1 MKKKDKNKEKVHVKR
16 WGVGKTIAVI
26 ISSLAFIVGMAILGI
41 YLGGGLNKQD
51 QILPNNISF
60 DQSKNPDYNSD
71 NNTLEIASKTFELT
85 ITSTTQDITSKKV
98 NLGFSYT
105 SIFNDFELD
114 YVDGTTITTDNE
126 KGTISNGVITIPQT
140 VEIGVPFTVT
150 ANTKNYT
157 FANGES
163 IQDWITGGISV
174 VTATA
179 KLDSGVP
186 YTISLRIAVDTPV
199 YKTETILIDV
209 NGDEIKADAND
220 VVNVVEEEY
229 FYAKTEFYPY
239 ESRYVFCNKEEEKTS
254 FYQLGGVQN
263 DTNVSASYTS
273 GESVEFYAGTL
284 FTGGIVESF
293 TAKDSKTYKTI
304 KQAVLDKGY
313 EETNFANI
321 YNEYIRQ
328 FSTFGQENPDAVLT
342 NITKFDIVQADIKSF
357 TVSKQ
362 NQKFVLYDRIPLNI
376 FINKNEQEEDSEYL
390 GVTVTS
396 QNGNTL
402 NNVLENVVLSFK
414 LGDTDIDPTQEDA
427 FIKVNGGEVEKVEI
441 NGVTYYKAVFEEN
454 QTNKNFGCW
463 ELELTDE
470 TKINQIIKIN
480 VGLLKEGVD
489 DYTLFSDSDQTPILY
504 TINLETQQYTEE
516 PIAWAEGV
524 ANSNIEGELIYESE
538 TSTKPKPAEIDLSGK
553 VVIPEKNYFKTVQ
566 YFAYFDGLAEEEAK
580 AEAVKLFGANALT
593 SFAGIYENS
602 QYLIPIEVFNDILKV
617 NESGEF
623 KLYFAT
629 IEDGKYQDGK
639 FVVAQMVDDPINIT
653 VTKPLYASSVN
664 SAKVLYAVKDVE
676 TPENTN
682 YVEITETKYL
692 PTKTDAQK
700 QKIKI
705 EFSVNDDSRQVFY
718 DKFNLLDEFGQ
729 RLIQLKIY
737 SNEIVNDEDRT
748 KYDITDYFTEF
759 NIDTSR
765 IIDEGILSF
774 ELTADPNYTTQE
786 ELEIACVGL
795 KYQNLNWDFKKVYG
809 IGGKIVLYTPTASI
823 VDFESENENL
833 FNHPVTVN
841 MDLNN
846 LVDNGNNEN
855 YDNTIIVEGS
865 EPITEVAEFKKL
877 YSIVVIDQHGNSE
890 TLKNSWYF
898 KSLNSDGI
906 EENGVLTISK
916 DKQDYSFTQSGNA
929 KLVVCS
935 GNVQSKEGI
944 SFDITIKGIT
954 KITID
959 KSNDPN
965 NSSPNEEIYSSS
977 DEIINIMPESATV
990 EKYGMKETGI
1000 YLNKLIKFYV
1010 GETEDQEYTNVSYK
1024 FDHTYNVSVLGDII
1038 TVEYDESNSISK
1050 LTINNN
1056 FNKDHKITFVITD
1069 ATGAVNFTLYLIIK
1083 ANSSVS
1089 ASDRMEGLA
1098 NEELTINSSITYTYT
1113 KKSTDG
1119 TTDEKNFPTSL
1130 TSGRYAS
1137 GTYYVVPQ
1145 ENSNLY
1151 ILKKNNPDAEED
1163 IISKAVGELTGGKI
1177 KFYHF
1182 VKDEE
1187 KSFTVIF
1194 QPEAENQYATSY
1206 QITFNISRNLE
1217 LDQLK
1222 NEVSAFESKGIDLAT
1237 FASIKE
1243 SDGSEASNIT
1253 STYALPEGTTNYLT
1267 KSSDG
1272 FVIANNIRFGYG
1284 QSKLAQTVN
1293 VTVTNSNNHNDN
1305 TTFTFTINI
1314 VLPDGFY
1321 NNLANSF
1328 NANTDS
1334 EGEPL
1339 TPSHQIAGTNEY
1351 SYLVFEK
1358 GKKYYYDTISLDDTD
1373 YTIAPT
1379 YEDKVANIN
1388 LNPYYTINL
1397 GIAITY
1403 TNNTNNLLL
1412 GFENDK
1418 IYTYIEFSFEGK
1430 KVYVA
1435 VPTIISQIGTTF
1447 VNYDGK
1453 APEYSLKYSLMSVD
1467 QLYTSQIYNLI
1478 SAGEEQE
1485 ISNIINTKN
1494 ASTITI
1500 NENSI
1505 SSSTGIISL
1514 PSSLFKGYDSNYIYV
1529 NNLSNDYE
1537 NFAYLGVSITLK
1549 TANAE
1554 KTFSYLFKV
1563 NSNVEVGEPNYPY
1576 NGDAEYLEITSDN
1589 GKPISEDNPKKV
1601 TLELDKVFGQD
1612 TLKNGENRFNIN
1624 TMTGENVT
1632 DLVFEDTISYVK
1644 VSGVQGNLTTP
1655 EQWNTYIQFNSIST
1669 ENGQTVI
1676 KYDLKT
1682 PNKLE
1687 FIVIRNYC
1695 GGTGNDQLSVVGGVI
1710 SYKFILNDIR
1720 NYSVEVYKGDEY
1732 QNEVNKNGT
1741 YDWNINNWNQSTSTT
1756 TISATGESRT
1766 DGISFYLIDG
1776 DGTKQYNLMQFN
1788 LNDQDGW
1795 NIITN
1800 EDGTISAKN
1809 NASLI
1814 FTFKYISSKIKEDNF
1829 AVTYPEYLDK
1839 DYSFVGTLYAP
1850 TGKIATIN
1858 FTFKAD
1864 AQFNEGIKKHLGG
1877 QDVALSDIFTIK
1889 TSKGS
1894 TITNFSCE
1902 VVESDI
1908 KDFIQISGNE
1918 LQLASVLT
1926 EVQGYITFKVTW
1938 VDNGEN
1944 REYTFTINDFKITP
1958 NLTPSSEQTINNII
1972 AGQEVENTLLGEL
1985 KSNYSDITYSWNIN
1999 STYGNAIAQESMS
2012 ATDASSFK
2020 IKTLQVA
2027 STTTVNINVT
2037 IKATPNYAIALENGA
2052 SPTYTEKVIVVT
2064 LIIEPS
2070 LKLTANYP
2078 QPNSEVLEKEYIEN
2092 ETTFT
2097 DFERDFLNSS
2107 AVFATASRVSV
2118 EYAKLD
2124 IDSNK
2129 IIYTSETN
2137 GIEIQSKRVTIS
2149 SLENAIVEQNGKS
2162 LTLNSEIV
2170 LTGAPITFKRGSGG
2184 AGKVTLTISY
2194 DNVVKDY
2201 YIEILDSVFSIS
2213 INKATN
2219 NANASSNEY
2228 ETIYVDK
2235 TNAKGL
2241 FAKNRMLKTTVSSG
2255 ASSGDYYVF
2264 LQEKENSEN
2273 VQISNVLNLSSSFID
2288 NNKGKTVYLDLG
2300 LTDLDSIEKYN
2311 IYVWNDANY
2320 QLAESNITAV
2330 ENKVKAIFDYL
2341 ITNKLSEDKFSS
2353 LFVTD
2358 SAILTSRIV
2367 LSYYDKEIAYD
2378 KYINALTYGS
2388 DEKLTDFE
2396 INANSESLGQEQ
2408 TLSGFEFTF
2417 SNGSNK
2423 ETKSFTETYI
2433 YMADIDIQV
2442 SYLAENNGSVTF
2454 VVKDPKNMVEA
2465 FNITRKSTN
2474 ELIQKDEMISSG
2486 ASFTLTSSDNDVGSN
2501 NLKYL
2506 MISAKTSNLNTN
2518 IVYDYEITANG
2529 ASNDGNY
2536 VNLNLVYKIG
2546 NFEKTFALR
2555 AYVVSDYEIYHGSAT
2570 QTTYKEEGKFI
2581 SNINSPLQIKEENIS
2596 SENNE
2601 IYEDIVIAGTNED
2614 AYLSVVHANDRISE
2628 RSVSAFNYT
2637 LEEKVT
2643 IEDKT
2648 YNIENNVTSKL
2659 NFGQN
2664 LEQNDWTKTSNVW
2677 KWNKGTN
2684 TDLILQGVKIVNF
2697 GTQYYRLVAEDGYG
2711 YKFYVYFEIIS
2722 SDGSEPSI
2730 ANNNLNLTEGEE
2742 VAFGAQYTLLK
2753 VEPGESSTSGDV
2765 TTTKLNIN
2773 ASTVEPDAFSG
2784 NDAGKQVIKIQNLQA
2799 WGFDNDYAGDAKYF
2813 SINNSNNKYKLYEDD
2828 NTIYSLANAEQDE
2841 KYLSLP
2847 NFKDVTIDSI
2857 TYYYNGVN
2865 VGGKT
2870 DYTNGISSS
2879 NNLVHVNKDIYKTP
2893 SSCKITLPTIDSDK
2907 TWIYGAGNSVALTM
2921 VVSLK
2926 YNKDSTGSNIE
2937 YFEMSKTI
2945 TLSKTS
2951 QISPIYTEISDNTT
2965 FDIADYIKV
2974 TDSTAAT
2981 TDNEIT
2987 GYTIYD
2993 DTLAVAVQGLK
3004 YETFALYDVSNIN
3017 SYENQTKIDLTSN
3030 FAVGD
3035 TIVID
3040 NKPEKATISYNG
3052 KEVTSYFKYVDG
3064 VNELNVSLLDTTN
3077 GPITLAKAQLVEV
3090 DNGGNNYEKL
3100 YYISISEKFGSVLTS
3115 GTFKIKD
3122 ISGYGTFY
3130 YGNQEVGSD
3139 PFAITSITQDAVRVS
3154 SFKDLKYDNNSS
3166 SKEAQYYVISWGKE
3180 NNKKSYRYSHT
3191 FNVSGTFKS
3200 IETHYDDYNYTLPK
3214 VYNCEIPVY
3223 TWAENITY
3231 SQVENG
3237 IVASGKPF
3245 TNYNGNN
3252 LYFVITSDSG
3262 TGGTG
3267 LATIDNKTGAIT
3279 LKEGFDE
3286 NHYATVEIYQKVS
3299 GIDGTYN
3306 QIDDVSQ
3313 MKKMAI
3319 ISLALGEQT
3328 VYEKTS
3334 GVQFALSDIGVL
3346 AGKELYENSTVNI
3359 TLPANTSATL
3369 VSKNGDVA
3377 INQKRLENSS
3387 REEKVLQLT
3396 ISEIL
3401 GNQIL
3406 TNISNLTL
3414 ELIDI
3419 VGNSEGIDFT
3429 ITNSQIVS
3437 SDGQFNQNINL
3448 SADLSTE
3455 TTLTVPI
3462 GTKSIV
3468 IYNGENLLNTI
3479 TLENETTSEES
3490 KSYTYQALLGE
3501 SGYNGRFITIKYLNE
3516 EGLVIT
3522 NEDTEIVQI
3531 IDLIDNAGK
3540 ISLTIPANT
3549 AFTLNIKDEN
3559 GDIVNSIAIEN
3570 STGAEM
3576 VKEISYIDLLKV
3588 SEEENL
3594 NILNISLTLS
3604 DIVGNET
3611 GITLGTIIWNSI
3623 SQETLIINDWGE
3635 NEEFRYVSK
3644 TYYEK
3649 TDNGDGPYTLT
3660 PVIVYYKI
3668 LKQTI

>member
-524 ANSNIEGELIYESE
+524 ANSNIEGELIYESA

-795 KYQNLNWDFKKVYG
+795 KYQNLNWDFKEVYG
-809 IGGKIVLYTPTASI
+809 IGGKIVLYTPTAST

-833 FNHPVTVN
+833 FDYPVTVK
-841 MDLNN
+841 MDLND
-846 LVDNGNNEN
+846 LGDFDQTITVNGN
-855 YDNTIIVEGS
+855 V
-865 EPITEVAEFKKL
+865 PITDVAEFKKL
-877 YSIVVIDQHGNSE
+877 YSVVVIDQHGNSE

-898 KSLNSDGI
+898 KSLNSDEI
-906 EENGVLTISK
+906 EENKVLTISE
-916 DKQDYSFTQSGNA
+916 DKQDYSFTQSGSV

-935 GNVQSKEGI
+935 GNVQSTKGI
-944 SFDITIKGIT
+944 LFDITTQGIT

-977 DEIINIMPESATV
+977 NESINVMPSSAAV
-990 EKYGMKETGI
+990 EKYGMKGTEI

-1010 GETEDQEYTNVSYK
+1010 GEAENQEYTNVSYK
-1024 FDHTYNVSVLGDII
+1024 FHYTYDESVLGDII
-1038 TVEYDESNSISK
+1038 TVEHDESNSISK

-1056 FNKDHKITFVITD
+1056 FNKDHIITFEIKD
-1069 ATGAVNFTLYLIIK
+1069 SAGAVSFTLYLTIK

-1089 ASDRMEGLA
+1089 ASDRMEGFA

-1119 TTDEKNFPTSL
+1119 TTNEKNFPTSL

-1151 ILKKNNPDAEED
+1151 ILSED
-1163 IISKAVGELTGGKI
+1163 KTDAVGELTGGKI

-1217 LDQLK
+1217 LDQLTD
-1222 NEVSAFESKGIDLAT
+1222 EISVFESENINLAN

-1243 SDGSEASNIT
+1243 SDGSEASNIN
-1253 STYALPEGTTNYLT
+1253 STYTLPVGTTNYLT
-1267 KSSDG
+1267 ESSDG

-1293 VTVTNSNNHNDN
+1293 VTVTNSNNPDDN

-1334 EGEPL
+1334 EGEAL

-1358 GKKYYYDTISLDDTD
+1358 GKRYFYNTISFNNNN
-1373 YTIAPT
+1373 YTIAPM
-1379 YEDKVANIN
+1379 YNDEVANIN
-1388 LNPYYTINL
+1388 LSSYYKIDS
-1397 GIAITY
+1397 GITY

-1418 IYTYIEFSFEGK
+1418 IYTYIDFSFEGK

-1447 VNYDGK
+1447 VNYKDK
-1453 APEYSLKYSLMSVD
+1453 DPVYSLKYSLMSVD
-1467 QLYTSQIYNLI
+1467 ELYTSQIYNLI
-1478 SAGEEQE
+1478 SAGEKQA
-1485 ISNIINTKN
+1485 ISDIINIKN
-1494 ASTITI
+1494 ASTVTI

-1514 PSSLFKGYDSNYIYV
+1514 PSSLFKGYDSNYIYI
-1529 NNLSNDYE
+1529 NNLSSYYSNG
-1537 NFAYLGVSITLK
+1537 YLGISITLK

-1554 KTFSYLFKV
+1554 KTFNYLFKV

-1576 NGDAEYLEITSDN
+1576 NGDAEYLEIATGRN
-1589 GKPISEDNPKKV
+1589 R

-1612 TLKNGENRFNIN
+1612 TLKNGEKRFNI
-1624 TMTGENVT
+1624 TGENVT

-1655 EQWNTYIQFNSIST
+1655 EQWNTYIQFNSITT

-1676 KYDLKT
+1676 KYDLNT
-1682 PNKLE
+1682 TNKLE
-1687 FIVIRNYC
+1687 FVVIRNYC
-1695 GGTGNDQLSVVGGVI
+1695 GGTENDRLSVVGGVI

-1732 QNEVNKNGT
+1732 QDEVNKNGT

-1776 DGTKQYNLMQFN
+1776 DGTTQYNLMQFN

-1809 NASLI
+1809 TDETLT
-1814 FTFKYISSKIKEDNF
+1814 FTFNYNSSNNFVEDNF

-1864 AQFNEGIKKHLGG
+1864 AQFNEGIKEHLGG

-1889 TSKGS
+1889 TSKSS

-1908 KDFIQISGNE
+1908 KDFIQISGNK

-1938 VDNGEN
+1938 MDNGEN

-1985 KSNYSDITYSWNIN
+1985 ESIYSDITYSWNIN

-2027 STTTVNINVT
+2027 STTTVSINVT
-2037 IKATPNYAIALENGA
+2037 IKATPNYAITLENGA

-2078 QPNSEVLEKEYIEN
+2078 QPNSEVLKKEYIEN
-2092 ETTFT
+2092 ETIFT
-2097 DFERDFLNSS
+2097 DFEQDFLNSS

-2129 IIYTSETN
+2129 IIYTSKTN
-2137 GIEIQSKRVTIS
+2137 GITIQSKRVTIS
-2149 SLENAIVEQNGKS
+2149 SLENAIVEQNGNS
-2162 LTLNSEIV
+2162 LKLNSEIV

-2194 DNVVKDY
+2194 NNVVKDY

-2241 FAKNRMLKTTVSSG
+2241 FAKNRMLKTTISSG

-2273 VQISNVLNLSSSFID
+2273 VQISNVLNLSSTFID

-2320 QLAESNITAV
+2320 QLAESKITAV

-2358 SAILTSRIV
+2358 STILTSRIV

-2378 KYINALTYGS
+2378 KYINDLTYGS

-2396 INANSESLGQEQ
+2396 INANSDSLGQEQ

-2423 ETKSFTETYI
+2423 ETKSFIETYI

-2486 ASFTLTSSDNDVGSN
+2486 ASFTLTSSDNDVVGSN

-2581 SNINSPLQIKEENIS
+2581 SNINSSLQIKEENIS

-2601 IYEDIVIAGTNED
+2601 IYEDIVIAGTNEL
-2614 AYLSVVHANDRISE
+2614 AYLSVIHANDRTSE

-2742 VAFGAQYTLLK
+2742 VAFGAQYTLLN
-2753 VEPGESSTSGDV
+2753 VATGESSTSGDV

-2773 ASTVEPDAFSG
+2773 ASTVEPDGFSG

-2813 SINNSNNKYKLYEDD
+2813 RIDNANNKYEPNVVD
-2828 NTIYSLANAEQDE
+2828 NTTYLLANADQDE

-2865 VGGKT
+2865 VGERNYVS
-2870 DYTNGISSS
+2870 DNGISSS
-2879 NNLVHVNKDIYKTP
+2879 SNLVHVKNIYKTP
-2893 SSCKITLPTIDSDK
+2893 SDCKITLPTIDSDK
-2907 TWIYGAGNSVALTM
+2907 TWIYGAGNSVTLTM

-2926 YNKDSTGSNIE
+2926 YNKDSEGSNIE

-2965 FDIADYIKV
+2965 FNIADYIKV

-3017 SYENQTKIDLTSN
+3017 SYKNQTEINLTSN

-3040 NKPEKATISYNG
+3040 SKPEKATISYNG

-3064 VNELNVSLLDTTN
+3064 VNELNVSLSDTTN
-3077 GPITLAKAQLVEV
+3077 GTITLAKARLVEV

-3122 ISGYGTFY
+3122 VSGYGTFY

-3139 PFAITSITQDAVRVS
+3139 LFAIASITQDAVRVS
-3154 SFKDLKYDNNSS
+3154 SFRDLKYDNNSS
-3166 SKEAQYYVISWGKE
+3166 SKEAQYYVISWGE
-3180 NNKKSYRYSHT
+3180 KSYRYSHT

-3468 IYNGENLLNTI
+3468 VYDGENLLNTI
-3479 TLENETTSEES
+3479 TLENATTSEES
-3490 KSYTYQALLGE
+3490 KVYTYQALLGE

-3522 NEDTEIVQI
+3522 NEDVEIFQT

-3549 AFTLNIKDEN
+3549 TFTLNIKDEN

-3623 SQETLIINDWGE
+3623 SQETLTINDWGK

-3649 TDNGDGPYTLT
+3649 DNGDGTYTLT